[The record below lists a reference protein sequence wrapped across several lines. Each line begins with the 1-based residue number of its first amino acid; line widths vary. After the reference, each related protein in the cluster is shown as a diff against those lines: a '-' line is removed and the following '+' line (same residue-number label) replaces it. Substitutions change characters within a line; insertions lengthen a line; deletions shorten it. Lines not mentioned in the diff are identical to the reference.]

1 MAVGSQGK
9 YYYQRGNARS
19 KNFLTLVISEKNRAR
34 AKRASRH
41 GGVLL
46 RDVQRA
52 LRSHR
57 VHVDPQQRRAPHRLA
72 LRNQGEHH
80 HHRGQRGLREA

>member
-1 MAVGSQGK
+1 MAGGSQGK
-9 YYYQRGNARS
+9 YYNERRKATS
-19 KNFLTLVISEKNRAR
+19 KHFLTLAISEKNRAR

-41 GGVLL
+41 GSVLL

-72 LRNQGEHH
+72 LWNQGEHH